1 MPLNI
6 LHHRCRIDNSTDLSY
21 IRRGHVQVRDLTP
34 LKRDEAVA
42 SRSPVKEN
50 IDGGVG

>member
-21 IRRGHVQVRDLTP
+21 IRRGHARLRDLMP
-34 LKRDEAVA
+34 LKQDEAA